1 MAIWPTDDPECR
13 SCQRR
18 TVERRILSIQS
29 ALNTLQHCLLEQE
42 VDMPEVSRI
51 SVQEARQEVNSGRA
65 LLVCAYEQEEKCN
78 QVALEGSLSL
88 SQFQQRLPSMPKD
101 QELIFF
107 CA

>member
-1 MAIWPTDDPECR
+1 
-13 SCQRR
+13 
-18 TVERRILSIQS
+18 
-29 ALNTLQHCLLEQE
+29 
-42 VDMPEVSRI
+42 MPEVSRI
-51 SVQEARQEVNSGRA
+51 SVQEARQEVSSGQA

-88 SQFQQRLPSMPKD
+88 SQFQQRLPSLPKE